1 MSQQISSPALEP
13 EQQRR
18 SGSSLLRIA
27 IGLLALAALWFV
39 AREVGDAIPRFAAW
53 IEGLGLWAPA
63 IFVAAYAAS
72 VVALVPGS
80 ILTLAAGA
88 IFGLLKGTVYT
99 FVAATLGAIGAFLVA
114 RHLAR
119 GAVSKRIAQN
129 PHFTSIDRAIGGQGL
144 KIVFL
149 LRLSPVFPFSL
160 LNYAL
165 GLTGVGLR
173 DYALASLGMIP
184 GTLLYVY
191 YGKLIGDVAALAGGA
206 AVERDAAYWA
216 VLMLGLLATVAVT
229 AVVTRAARRALKQ
242 EVPDAADS

>member
-1 MSQQISSPALEP
+1 MSQELSSPTLQP
-13 EQQRR
+13 EKQRR
-18 SGSSLLRIA
+18 AGLPLVRIVV
-27 IGLLALAALWFV
+27 GLLALGALWLL

-53 IEGLGLWAPA
+53 IEGLGFWAPV
-63 IFVAAYAAS
+63 IFIGAYAAS
-72 VVALVPGS
+72 VVALVPAS

-99 FVAATLGAIGAFLVA
+99 FVAATLGAIGACLVA

-119 GAVSKRIAQN
+119 GAVAKRIAQH
-129 PHFTSIDRAIGGQGL
+129 PRFALIDRAIGGQGL

-165 GLTGVGLR
+165 GLTGVRLR

-206 AVERDAAYWA
+206 AVERDAAYWT
-216 VLMLGLLATVAVT
+216 VLILGLIATVAVT
-229 AVVTRAARRALKQ
+229 AVVTRAARRALKE
-242 EVPDAADS
+242 EVPDAANS

>member
-1 MSQQISSPALEP
+1 MSQQISSPAVEP
-13 EQQRR
+13 EPQRR
-18 SGSSLLRIA
+18 SGSNLLRIA

-39 AREVGDAIPRFAAW
+39 AREVGDAIPRFAGW
-53 IEGLGLWAPA
+53 IEGLGFWAPV
-63 IFVAAYAAS
+63 IFIAAYAAS
-72 VVALVPGS
+72 VVALVPAS

-99 FVAATLGAIGAFLVA
+99 FIAATLGAIGAFLVA

-119 GAVSKRIAQN
+119 GVVSQRIAQN
-129 PHFTSIDRAIGGQGL
+129 PRFASIDRAIGGQGL
-144 KIVFL
+144 KVVFL

-165 GLTGVGLR
+165 GLTGVRLR

-184 GTLLYVY
+184 ATLLYVY

-216 VLMLGLLATVAVT
+216 VLIAGLIATVAVT
-229 AVVTRAARRALKQ
+229 TIVTRAARRALKE

>member
-1 MSQQISSPALEP
+1 MSQQISSPAVEP
-13 EQQRR
+13 EPQRR
-18 SGSSLLRIA
+18 SGSNLLRIA

-39 AREVGDAIPRFAAW
+39 AREVGDAIPRVAAW
-53 IEGLGLWAPA
+53 IEGLGFWAPV
-63 IFVAAYAAS
+63 IFIAAYAAS
-72 VVALVPGS
+72 VVALVPAS

-99 FVAATLGAIGAFLVA
+99 FIAATLGAIGAFLVA

-119 GAVSKRIAQN
+119 GVVSQRIAQN
-129 PHFTSIDRAIGGQGL
+129 PLFASIDRAIGGQGL
-144 KIVFL
+144 KVVFL

-165 GLTGVGLR
+165 GLTGVRLR

-184 GTLLYVY
+184 ATLLYVY
-191 YGKLIGDVAALAGGA
+191 YGKLIGDVAALAGA
-206 AVERDAAYWA
+206 TAVERDWAYWA
-216 VLMLGLLATVAVT
+216 VLIVGLIATVAVT
-229 AVVTRAARRALKQ
+229 TIVTRAARRALKE

>member
-1 MSQQISSPALEP
+1 MSQQLSSPALEP
-13 EQQRR
+13 ERQRR
-18 SGSSLLRIA
+18 SGSILLRIA
-27 IGLLALAALWFV
+27 IGLLVLAALGFV
-39 AREVGDAIPRFAAW
+39 AREVGDAIPRIAAW
-53 IEGLGLWAPA
+53 IEGLGFWAPV
-63 IFVAAYAAS
+63 IFIAAYAAS
-72 VVALVPGS
+72 VVALVPAS

-99 FVAATLGAIGAFLVA
+99 FIAATLGAIGAFLVA

-119 GAVSKRIAQN
+119 GAVARRIARN
-129 PHFTSIDRAIGGQGL
+129 PRFASIDRAIGGQGL

-165 GLTGVGLR
+165 GLTGVRLR

-184 GTLLYVY
+184 ATLLYVY

-216 VLMLGLLATVAVT
+216 VLILGLIATVAVT
-229 AVVTRAARRALKQ
+229 TVVTRAAHRALKE

>member
-27 IGLLALAALWFV
+27 IGLLALATLWFV
-39 AREVGDAIPRFAAW
+39 AREVGDAIPRIAAW
-53 IEGLGLWAPA
+53 IEGLGFWAPV
-63 IFVAAYAAS
+63 IFIAAYAAS

-88 IFGLLKGTVYT
+88 IFGLLQGTIYT
-99 FVAATLGAIGAFLVA
+99 VVAATLGATGAFLVA

-119 GAVSKRIAQN
+119 GAVSKRIARN
-129 PHFTSIDRAIGGQGL
+129 PRFASIDRAIGGQGL

-165 GLTGVGLR
+165 GLTGVRLR
-173 DYALASLGMIP
+173 DYTLASLGMIP

-216 VLMLGLLATVAVT
+216 VLILGLIATVAVT
-229 AVVTRAARRALKQ
+229 TVVTRAARRALKE

>member
-1 MSQQISSPALEP
+1 MSQQISSPAVEP
-13 EQQRR
+13 EPQRR
-18 SGSSLLRIA
+18 SGSNLLRIA

-39 AREVGDAIPRFAAW
+39 AREVGDAIPRVAAW
-53 IEGLGLWAPA
+53 IEGLGFWAPV
-63 IFVAAYAAS
+63 IFIAAYAAS
-72 VVALVPGS
+72 VVALVPAS

-99 FVAATLGAIGAFLVA
+99 FIAATLGAIGAFLVA

-119 GAVSKRIAQN
+119 GVVSQRIAQN
-129 PHFTSIDRAIGGQGL
+129 PRFASIDRAIGGQGL
-144 KIVFL
+144 KVVFL

-165 GLTGVGLR
+165 GLTGVRLR

-184 GTLLYVY
+184 ATLLYVY

-216 VLMLGLLATVAVT
+216 VLIVGLIATVAVT
-229 AVVTRAARRALKQ
+229 TIVTRAARRALKE

>member
-1 MSQQISSPALEP
+1 MSQEISSPALEP
-13 EQQRR
+13 EKERR
-18 SGSSLLRIA
+18 SGLPAVRILV
-27 IGLLALAALWFV
+27 GLLALGALWLL

-53 IEGLGLWAPA
+53 IEGLGFWAPV
-63 IFVAAYAAS
+63 IFIAAYAAS

-88 IFGLLKGTVYT
+88 IFGLVKGTIYT
-99 FVAATLGAIGAFLVA
+99 FVAATLGAVGAFLVA

-119 GAVSKRIAQN
+119 GAISRRIAQN
-129 PHFTSIDRAIGGQGL
+129 PRFASIDRAVGGQGL
-144 KIVFL
+144 KMVFL

-165 GLTGVGLR
+165 GLTGVRLR

-206 AVERDAAYWA
+206 AVERDAAYWT
-216 VLMLGLLATVAVT
+216 VLVLGLIATVAVT
-229 AVVTRAARRALKQ
+229 AVVTRAARRALKE
-242 EVPDAADS
+242 EVPDAANS

>member
-1 MSQQISSPALEP
+1 MSQQISSPAVEP
-13 EQQRR
+13 EPQRR
-18 SGSSLLRIA
+18 SGSNLLRIA
-27 IGLLALAALWFV
+27 IGLLALAALWFG
-39 AREVGDAIPRFAAW
+39 AREVGDAIPRFAGW
-53 IEGLGLWAPA
+53 IEGLGFWAPV
-63 IFVAAYAAS
+63 IFIAAYAAS
-72 VVALVPGS
+72 VVALVPAS

-99 FVAATLGAIGAFLVA
+99 FIAATLGAIGAFLVA

-119 GAVSKRIAQN
+119 GAVSQRIAQN
-129 PHFTSIDRAIGGQGL
+129 PRFASIDRAIGGQGL
-144 KIVFL
+144 KVVFL

-165 GLTGVGLR
+165 GLTGVRLR

-184 GTLLYVY
+184 ATLLYVY

-216 VLMLGLLATVAVT
+216 VLIVGLIATVAVT
-229 AVVTRAARRALKQ
+229 TIVTRAARRALKE

>member
-1 MSQQISSPALEP
+1 MSSDLSSQAVMP
-13 EQQRR
+13 EDERHAGLPLGR
-18 SGSSLLRIA
+18 ILL
-27 IGLLALAALWFV
+27 GLLALGALWLV
-39 AREVGDAIPRFAAW
+39 ARQAGEAIPRFAAW
-53 IEGLGLWAPA
+53 IDGLGFWAPA
-63 IFVAAYAAS
+63 IFVAAYAGS

-88 IFGLLKGTVYT
+88 IFGLVKGTLFT
-99 FVAATLGAIGAFLVA
+99 FVAATLGAMGAFLVA

-119 GAVSKRIAQN
+119 GVVERRIARS
-129 PHFTSIDRAIGGQGL
+129 PRFTAIDRAVGGQGL

-165 GLTGVGLR
+165 GLTRVGFR
-173 DYALASLGMIP
+173 DYALASIGMIP

-191 YGKLIGDVAALAGGA
+191 YGKLIGDVAALAGGV

-216 VLMLGLLATVAVT
+216 VLILGLLATVAVT
-229 AVVTRAARRALKQ
+229 AVVTRAARRALRE
-242 EVPDAADS
+242 EVPDATNP

>member
-1 MSQQISSPALEP
+1 MKPNLF
-13 EQQRR
+13 
-18 SGSSLLRIA
+18 
-27 IGLLALAALWFV
+27 LLALAIIGGV
-39 AREVGDAIPRFAAW
+39 
-53 IEGLGLWAPA
+53 
-63 IFVAAYAAS
+63 
-72 VVALVPGS
+72 
-80 ILTLAAGA
+80 LAAFLGGLFLGWLRLRTGA
-88 IFGLLKGTVYT
+88 IYGPALTHWLIN
-99 FVAATLGAIGAFLVA
+99 ALGALAAFLVA

-119 GAVSKRIAQN
+119 GAVARRIARN
-129 PHFTSIDRAIGGQGL
+129 PRFASIDRAIGGQGL

-165 GLTGVGLR
+165 GLTGVRLR

-184 GTLLYVY
+184 ATLLYVY

-216 VLMLGLLATVAVT
+216 VLLLGLIATVAVT
-229 AVVTRAARRALKQ
+229 TVVTRAARRALKE

>member
-1 MSQQISSPALEP
+1 MSQQISSPAVEP
-13 EQQRR
+13 EPQRR
-18 SGSSLLRIA
+18 SGSNLLRIA

-39 AREVGDAIPRFAAW
+39 AREVGDAIPRVAAW
-53 IEGLGLWAPA
+53 IEGLGFWAPV
-63 IFVAAYAAS
+63 IFIAAYAAS
-72 VVALVPGS
+72 VVALVPAS

-99 FVAATLGAIGAFLVA
+99 VVAATLGATGAFLVA

-119 GAVSKRIAQN
+119 GVVSQRIAQN
-129 PHFTSIDRAIGGQGL
+129 PRFASIDRAIGGQGL
-144 KIVFL
+144 KVVFL

-165 GLTGVGLR
+165 GLTGVRLR
-173 DYALASLGMIP
+173 EYALASLGMIP

-216 VLMLGLLATVAVT
+216 VLVLGLIATVAVT
-229 AVVTRAARRALKQ
+229 TVVTRAARRALKE